1 METLGEDLLLLA
13 VRPNGKLG
21 ATAKLRFG
29 LSGSE
34 LVRLVAARRV
44 DVAAYHH
51 GGAARRSPLGAAV
64 SRGFTWFGAPAA
76 CRPGSTCRDRSSFA
90 VRLG

>member
-1 METLGEDLLLLA
+1 MAIVTVMETLDEDLLLLA

-34 LVRLVAARRV
+34 LVRLAAARRV
-44 DVAAYHH
+44 DAAAYHH
-51 GGAARRSPLGAAV
+51 GGAAGGHHRR
-64 SRGFTWFGAPAA
+64 RH
-76 CRPGSTCRDRSSFA
+76 
-90 VRLG
+90 